1 MNTVHSPPTHGSSGT
16 MDLFG
21 NIDDISSESD
31 EDSPLPIPGQ
41 PVGARGLPRAQ
52 REEEP
57 LSDARIEIETPNF
70 RSDLG
75 NELYFVKLPKFLSIE
90 PK

>member
-1 MNTVHSPPTHGSSGT
+1 MYFRPNLHLPSVREGLEHFQRRSSSHILT
-16 MDLFG
+16 L
-21 NIDDISSESD
+21 
-31 EDSPLPIPGQ
+31 LQ
-41 PVGARGLPRAQ
+41 GARGLPRAQ

>member
-21 NIDDISSESD
+21 DIDDISSEND

-41 PVGARGLPRAQ
+41 PVVSIATNLNWSPCSELRKHFQRLMVLLSCGEGAWIAERHLKHLMNG
-52 REEEP
+52 
-57 LSDARIEIETPNF
+57 
-70 RSDLG
+70 
-75 NELYFVKLPKFLSIE
+75 
-90 PK
+90 